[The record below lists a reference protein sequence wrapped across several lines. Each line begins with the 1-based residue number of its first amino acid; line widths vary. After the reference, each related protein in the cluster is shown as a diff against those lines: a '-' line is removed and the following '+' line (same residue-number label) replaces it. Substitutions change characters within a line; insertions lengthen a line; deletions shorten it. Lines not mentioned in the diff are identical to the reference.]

1 MRLKTITGREKI
13 LHHLRRVIQAQI
25 HPAVVFEEKGE
36 EFLTQ
41 ILGIRGAT
49 GRDPL
54 VVIDELV
61 PRGGQA
67 QARQMPNLQCTYRLN
82 GDPFQFQAEIREV
95 VESPVPSVVHG
106 LPKEVVPH
114 QQRRHFR
121 VEPFTHSPVRILEIE
136 VPEIEISPAEQAKR
150 CAVFDISISGLAIN
164 TDLPRS
170 RLEPGTEIPHVV
182 VELPGEQRLEFQAI
196 ICSVRRLRGRVHRHR
211 IGVECSMA
219 DDRSRDTLSRY
230 ITEKQRTDI
239 RRIKREL
246 E

>member
-25 HPAVVFEEKGE
+25 HPAVIFEEKGE

-41 ILGIRGAT
+41 ILEIRGAT

-54 VVIDELV
+54 VAIDELV
-61 PRGGQA
+61 PRGGQT
-67 QARQMPNLQCTYRLN
+67 QARQMRSLRCSYRLN
-82 GDPFQFQAEIREV
+82 GDPFHFQAEIREV
-95 VESPVPSVVHG
+95 VDSPTPSVVLG
-106 LPKEVVPH
+106 LPKEVVP
-114 QQRRHFR
+114 QQLRHHFR

-136 VPEIEISPAEQAKR
+136 VPEIEIAPAEQAKR
-150 CAVFDISISGLAIN
+150 CAVFDISIGGLAIN
-164 TDLPRS
+164 TELPRS

-196 ICSVRRLRGRVHRHR
+196 ICSVRRLRGGAHRHR
-211 IGVECSMA
+211 IGVEYSMA
-219 DDRSRDTLSRY
+219 DDRFRETLSRY
-230 ITEKQRTDI
+230 IIEKQRTDI
-239 RRIKREL
+239 RRLKREL